1 MAGIQ
6 AQNESKSK
14 LSVEPT
20 PVPKFKNFLWL
31 SWFVGKNLSNIVSPA
46 CKFDNPY
53 CHNEGEQ
60 IGGAKNC
67 QLTRLSQQLELK
79 TYFNQWRDLADL
91 AAKQRR
97 KAEFYYR
104 FTTLEK
110 CFKNWKVFNKQE
122 KEKRARKKWIKAVA
136 FDDFRLMR

>member
-1 MAGIQ
+1 M
-6 AQNESKSK
+6 ESINTD
-14 LSVEPT
+14 VEDDS
-20 PVPKFKNFLWL
+20 WL
-31 SWFVGKNLSNIVSPA
+31 INTRTGYNHDLGFPNLCDSLELTNVE
-46 CKFDNPY
+46 D
-53 CHNEGEQ
+53 EGEQ

-91 AAKQRR
+91 AANKRR